1 MTDKKTLFSNWRQL
15 YIVLLLALLAQII
28 FYFWVTKQYS

>member
-28 FYFWVTKQYS
+28 FFYWVTKQYS